1 MTIAEVSKKY
11 DLSQDTLRYYE
22 RIGLIPAVKRTPS
35 GIRDYTEESC
45 SWIELAKCMR
55 SAGVPIEA
63 LIEYCAL
70 TQQGDST
77 IKARK
82 ELLLQERRNILEKM
96 EYMQQSLDR
105 LNYKI
110 HRYENAEETGVLS
123 WDKKNSDLP

>member
-11 DLSQDTLRYYE
+11 DISQDTLRYYE
-22 RIGLIPAVKRTPS
+22 RIGLIPVVNRTAN
-35 GIRDYTEESC
+35 GNRDYTEESC
-45 SWIELAKCMR
+45 KWIELAKCMR

-82 ELLLQERRNILEKM
+82 ELLLEERRKLLEKM
-96 EYMQQSLDR
+96 EDMQQTLDR

-110 HRYENAEETGVLS
+110 GRYEKAEVTGILS
-123 WDKKNSDLP
+123 WE

>member
-1 MTIAEVSKKY
+1 MTITEVSGRF

-22 RIGLIPAVKRTPS
+22 RIGLIPQVNRTKS

-55 SAGVPIEA
+55 LAGVPIET

-77 IKARK
+77 ITSRK
-82 ELLLQERRNILEKM
+82 ELLVEVRKKLVKKREDMLKT
-96 EYMQQSLDR
+96 LDR
-105 LNYKI
+105 LDYKI
-110 HRYENAEETGVLS
+110 DRYEKAEVTGVLS
-123 WDKKNSDLP
+123 WDK